1 MTVEYISD
9 KVSDFSGWFTRV
21 GHKQIQFWKVRIFL
35 HQFISTS
42 EQYYCGKALTAE
54 SFLHYHP
61 ILCIPSL
68 SQGCD
73 NVLCVWNVGTGELV
87 YKLSDAHPDLIYS
100 VSWNTDGSAICT
112 VCKDKALR
120 IIDPRRRSVLKVT
133 WLLLWSTLLRQSA
146 WLSVFSV
153 LSKVREK
160 VHDGTRPMK
169 AVFLSNG
176 KILTTG
182 FNRRTDRQ
190 VALWDTVRN
199 KNPLDPIGWF
209 DTIKLAAENYGNNIP
224 STNTVNQ

>member
-1 MTVEYISD
+1 MVLTTVSA
-9 KVSDFSGWFTRV
+9 S
-21 GHKQIQFWKVRIFL
+21 
-35 HQFISTS
+35 
-42 EQYYCGKALTAE
+42 AL
-54 SFLHYHP
+54 
-61 ILCIPSL
+61 PSNIVHSL
-68 SQGCD
+68 SSQGCD

-133 WLLLWSTLLRQSA
+133 SLLLWSSLLKQTD
-146 WLSVFSV
+146 WLSTLNV

-190 VALWDTVRN
+190 VALWDTVRHKPRN
-199 KNPLDPIGWF
+199 PIGWF
-209 DTIKLAAENYGNNIP
+209 NTVKLAADNYGSNIP
-224 STNTVNQ
+224 ATNTLNQ

>member
-1 MTVEYISD
+1 MNITKVTVSVLPFNIMHLSL
-9 KVSDFSGWFTRV
+9 FS
-21 GHKQIQFWKVRIFL
+21 K
-35 HQFISTS
+35 
-42 EQYYCGKALTAE
+42 
-54 SFLHYHP
+54 
-61 ILCIPSL
+61 
-68 SQGCD
+68 GCD

-100 VSWNTDGSAICT
+100 VSWNMDGSAICT

-133 WLLLWSTLLRQSA
+133 SLLLWSALLQHRE
-146 WLSVFSV
+146 WLSMYNVS
-153 LSKVREK
+153 SKVREK

-190 VALWDTVRN
+190 VALWDTVRHRPR
-199 KNPLDPIGWF
+199 NPIWF
-209 DTIKLAAENYGNNIP
+209 FDISLLAAENYGSNISSCP
-224 STNTVNQ
+224 TAERPD